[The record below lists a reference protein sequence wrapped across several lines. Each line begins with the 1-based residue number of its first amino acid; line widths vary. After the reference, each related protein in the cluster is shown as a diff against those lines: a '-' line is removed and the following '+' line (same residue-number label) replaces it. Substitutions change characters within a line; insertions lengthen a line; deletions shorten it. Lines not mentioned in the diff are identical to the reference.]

1 MPIQRG
7 DIYFVNL
14 NPVQGREQAG
24 QRPVVVVSI
33 DAINRLPLVVTV
45 VVGTNGANL
54 TRDYPSN
61 VRVTP
66 AESGLPLETVF
77 LCFQLRSLD
86 PQRFPGTAAG
96 RLTRPLFHKVEEAV
110 RYCLGL

>member
-24 QRPVVVVSI
+24 QRPVVVLSI
-33 DAINRLPLVVTV
+33 DAVNRLPLVVTV

-54 TRDYPSN
+54 TRDYPTN
-61 VRVTP
+61 VRVAP
-66 AESGLPLETVF
+66 ADSDLPLETVF
-77 LCFQLRSLD
+77 LGFQLRSLD
-86 PQRFPGTAAG
+86 PRRFPATAAG
-96 RLTRPLFHKVEEAV
+96 RLSPPLLQQVELAV